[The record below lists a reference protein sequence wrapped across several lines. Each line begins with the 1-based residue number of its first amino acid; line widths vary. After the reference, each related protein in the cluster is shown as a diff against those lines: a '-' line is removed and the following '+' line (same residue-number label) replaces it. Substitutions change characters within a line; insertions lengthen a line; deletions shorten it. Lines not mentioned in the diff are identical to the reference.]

1 MTIPFSNPDSSGLC
15 KVTVVDD
22 STLSIACE
30 NKEAFKV
37 SEIIIGAQ
45 IVNDKNGNPLFKINQ
60 DYTHNSQFA
69 CAISDKSLATD
80 DDDDD
85 TDEEMGNDSSSDNS
99 TVSSDIESVRNAKY
113 FRNGSSGGLSGGAI
127 AGIVI
132 SVVAVAIIV
141 GVLVALIKKG
151 TIGAGAA
158 NVANSD
164 ISTVDRLKISNPNA
178 NII

>member
-1 MTIPFSNPDSSGLC
+1 MNCCLC
-15 KVTVVDD
+15 KVTVGDD
-22 STLSIACE
+22 NTLSIACE

-37 SEIIIGAQ
+37 SEVIIGAQ
-45 IVNDKNGNPLFKINQ
+45 IVNDKYGNPLFKINQ

-80 DDDDD
+80 DSDD
-85 TDEEMGNDSSSDNS
+85 TDEESNDSSSDNS
-99 TVSSDIESVRNAKY
+99 TVSSDITSVRNAKY
-113 FRNGSSGGLSGGAI
+113 FRNGSSGGLNGGAI

-132 SVVAVAIIV
+132 IFVAVAIIV
-141 GVLVALIKKG
+141 GVLIALIKKG
-151 TIGAGAA
+151 TFGAGAA

-164 ISTVDRLKISNPNA
+164 ISTVDKLKISNPNA